1 MSDTPSSGSVNRKV
15 AILCANNVQV
25 DSRVRKIGR
34 SAKELGFEPLIIGI
48 SRSKEFED
56 TEFDGVRTLLVNNSD
71 QLFRHFSAS
80 HLNAFPWGVI
90 AYRSKIQV
98 EFNSLNLM
106 AEYRAIKA
114 TVTLGKPN
122 LFRVYRYK
130 VNSYIHKMR
139 RRATSKE
146 YLAYVKPNKVR
157 YSLRRVRLKLS
168 AGSRW
173 AYYEPTLL
181 DFSALMIPE
190 LEKFSPDVIHANDTA
205 TIVAALVYKRRFPNT
220 KIMYDIHEWVHG
232 LPGLDPLKADVYGA
246 VQDRYIHGFDALLTV
261 SPGLADLV
269 EERYGV
275 RPEVIENVPW
285 ITDKANKH
293 SVRERIGLDEDQP
306 LMVYSGWI
314 AQERGID
321 TVIEGLVHLPEV
333 HFVLVAGRSFGYVEN
348 LLAASERLGVS
359 ERVHVVGYV
368 EPHEISGYLSSC
380 DIGLIPLEHAPNHE
394 IAIITKYY
402 EYLHAG
408 LPIVCS
414 DVREMAALTKL
425 LEVGQVFIAGDVT
438 DFVKSV
444 KEILRDRDL
453 YRGRLTPELR
463 KQWSWQEQSKKLVKL
478 YS

>member
-1 MSDTPSSGSVNRKV
+1 MSDTQLPGSHNRKV

-34 SAKELGFEPLIIGI
+34 SAKDLGFEPLIIGI

-56 TEFDGVRTLLVNNSD
+56 TEFDGVRTLLVDNSA
-71 QLFRHFSAS
+71 QRFRHYSAS
-80 HLNAFPWGVI
+80 HLNAFPWGLI
-90 AYRSKIQV
+90 AYRSNDQI
-98 EFNSLNLM
+98 EFKNLNLM
-106 AEYRAIKA
+106 AEYRAITA
-114 TVTLGKPN
+114 SIALGKAN
-122 LFRVYRYK
+122 LYRVYRYK
-130 VNSYIHKMR
+130 ASSFVHKMR
-139 RRATSKE
+139 RMATSNE
-146 YLAYVKPNKVR
+146 YVTYVKPNRVR
-157 YSLRRVRLKLS
+157 YTLRRLRLKLS
-168 AGSRW
+168 AGARW

-190 LEKFSPDVIHANDTA
+190 LKQFSPDVIHANDTA

-220 KIMYDIHEWVHG
+220 KIIYDVHEWVHG

-269 EERYGV
+269 ENRYGV
-275 RPEVIENVPW
+275 RPDVIENVPW
-285 ITDKANKH
+285 ITDQSHEH
-293 SVRERIGLDEDQP
+293 SVRQSIGLRDDQP

-314 AQERGID
+314 AKERGID
-321 TVIEGLVHLPEV
+321 TVIEALVNLPAVHLA
-333 HFVLVAGRSFGYVEN
+333 LVAGRKFGYIEN
-348 LLAASERLGVS
+348 LLASAERFGVAT
-359 ERVHVVGYV
+359 RVHVVDYV
-368 EPHEISGYLSSC
+368 EPHEIPGYLSSC

-414 DVREMAALTKL
+414 DVREMSALTKR
-425 LEVGQVFIAGDVT
+425 LEVGQVFIAGDVQ
-438 DFVKSV
+438 DFIESV
-444 KEILRDRDL
+444 HTILNNREMF
-453 YRGRLTPELR
+453 RGQLTPELR
-463 KQWSWQEQSKKLVKL
+463 VQWSWQEQSKKLREL